1 MKILRRSSRRFV
13 SRLDYTYPQRAPN
26 LRVTQRAEL
35 ATTGTAPDRNVRED
49 DERNEP

>member
-1 MKILRRSSRRFV
+1 MRILRRSSRRFV

-35 ATTGTAPDRNVRED
+35 ATTGTAPDKRHQESSDRKD
-49 DERNEP
+49 R